1 MKLLNRGLALAVVGA
16 GLAALPTSGVQ
27 ASPAAQA
34 DTHGVAA
41 MVDRADGAVAVTRE
55 ESTGKVGFLRVKGD
69 GDLLPGTEGAS
80 LSAAR
85 DKVDT
90 YLARYA
96 GNFGARPDELVQ
108 RDVQKSP
115 AGWTVTMT
123 QQYRGV
129 DVFGSMLR
137 AQVDKDGDLTS
148 VNGYAAPNLSLS
160 VDPRLTAAEAGTR
173 AVGLVQEDPPSHDGE
188 KADLTGIAAGAT
200 DLVVYRMGATRGDSG
215 KAVLAY
221 QVEVTNEK
229 NVRDSVFIDA
239 QTGKALNR
247 WSDVHEALEREL
259 YEGSPAP
266 SDLGV
271 ERGRRVPRHAQRRPA
286 EPGQLRR

>member
-27 ASPAAQA
+27 ASAAPA
-34 DTHGVAA
+34 DTNGVAA

-85 DKVDT
+85 DKVDA

-115 AGWTVTMT
+115 AGWTC
-123 QQYRGV
+123 R
-129 DVFGSMLR
+129 
-137 AQVDKDGDLTS
+137 
-148 VNGYAAPNLSLS
+148 N
-160 VDPRLTAAEAGTR
+160 
-173 AVGLVQEDPPSHDGE
+173 
-188 KADLTGIAAGAT
+188 
-200 DLVVYRMGATRGDSG
+200 
-215 KAVLAY
+215 
-221 QVEVTNEK
+221 
-229 NVRDSVFIDA
+229 
-239 QTGKALNR
+239 
-247 WSDVHEALEREL
+247 
-259 YEGSPAP
+259 AP
-266 SDLGV
+266 SSTT
-271 ERGRRVPRHAQRRPA
+271 
-286 EPGQLRR
+286 